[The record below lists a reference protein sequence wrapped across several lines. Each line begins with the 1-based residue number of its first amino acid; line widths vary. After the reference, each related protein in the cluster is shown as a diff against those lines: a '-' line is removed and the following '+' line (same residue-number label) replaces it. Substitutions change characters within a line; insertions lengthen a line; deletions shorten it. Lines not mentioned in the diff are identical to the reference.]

1 MPTRPMMTGRRKI
14 HGCARRPGQW
24 DGSAGA
30 ATVNDAASMR
40 QMVTFTLQG
49 AGSEVVEA
57 QDGEQ
62 ALGIA
67 QSTKV
72 NLALTDVNMPTCTEL
87 L

>member
-1 MPTRPMMTGRRKI
+1 
-14 HGCARRPGQW
+14 
-24 DGSAGA
+24 
-30 ATVNDAASMR
+30 MR

-62 ALGIA
+62 AVGIA
-67 QSTKV
+67 QLTKV